1 LSFWRLISTSPQNQ
15 ESYIPRLSRDGPTK
29 VVVAKKQ
36 FDDKAANFLAAFPSY
51 CDFRGGKFSPSLRID
66 RQIREI
72 FPPTQK

>member
-36 FDDKAANFLAAFPSY
+36 FDDKAANFWPLSRPTMTLEEENFL
-51 CDFRGGKFSPSLRID
+51 LR
-66 RQIREI
+66 
-72 FPPTQK
+72 